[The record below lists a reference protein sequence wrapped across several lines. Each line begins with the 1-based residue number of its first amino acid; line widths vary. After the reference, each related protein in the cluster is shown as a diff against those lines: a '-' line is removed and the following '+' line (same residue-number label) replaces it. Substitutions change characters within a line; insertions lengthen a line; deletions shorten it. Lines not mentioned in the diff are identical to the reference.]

1 MKILFSYQYYSKNEQ
16 AELLRAGR
24 LTTLGGSSQPTMG
37 AKKTTEHEET
47 VIILLEETATETVLS
62 LSSFITAS
70 DMREVRV

>member
-1 MKILFSYQYYSKNEQ
+1 
-16 AELLRAGR
+16 
-24 LTTLGGSSQPTMG
+24 MG

-70 DMREVRV
+70 DMREVRVRECVRERQCVG